1 MRKRERDE
9 MRVSVFERYGV
20 RTRKW
25 VTHGC
30 IRGEIRENAGVGRV
44 VTASHGYLFV

>member
-30 IRGEIRENAGVGRV
+30 IRGENAGVGRV

>member
-20 RTRKW
+20 RTREW

-30 IRGEIRENAGVGRV
+30 IRGENAGAGRV
-44 VTASHGYLFV
+44 VAASLGYLFV